1 MLFGRII
8 LSVAAANDCGS
19 MVIFQSQRQF
29 EYIHTNFERWTHT
42 FPAFLS
48 SMLKCEIGATGSV
61 NFFSIPL
68 KPSPK
73 IALNAKN
80 GLTSAPVTR
89 ISKRVAAGGT
99 AGGEMTLTEAARE
112 S

>member
-1 MLFGRII
+1 MRVGDTR
-8 LSVAAANDCGS
+8 
-19 MVIFQSQRQF
+19 
-29 EYIHTNFERWTHT
+29 T

-48 SMLKCEIGATGSV
+48 SRVKCEIGGTGNV
-61 NFFSIPL
+61 NFLSMPL
-68 KPSPK
+68 IPSPK

-99 AGGEMTLTEAARE
+99 DGGEITLTEATRE

>member
-1 MLFGRII
+1 M
-8 LSVAAANDCGS
+8 
-19 MVIFQSQRQF
+19 
-29 EYIHTNFERWTHT
+29 
-42 FPAFLS
+42 
-48 SMLKCEIGATGSV
+48 
-61 NFFSIPL
+61 PL
-68 KPSPK
+68 IPSPK

-99 AGGEMTLTEAARE
+99 DGGEITLTEATRE